1 MQIMN
6 KNGFSRCGENY
17 INRLRKEGRYSTAH
31 VYKNAIFSFSKFC
44 GTSNVSF
51 RQITRERLRRY
62 GQYLYG
68 CGLKPNTISTYM
80 RMLRSIYNQGVEA
93 GSAPYVPRLFH
104 DVYTGVDVCQKKA
117 LSVSELYKLLYE
129 DPQSER
135 LRRTQA
141 IAALMFQFCGMSFAD
156 LAHLEKSAL
165 EQNMLRYTRVKTHT
179 PMSVEVLDTA
189 QSMINRLRSKEKS
202 YPDCPDYLFDILR
215 GDKQRRDERVYREY
229 QSALRR
235 FNNSLKDLARALH
248 LQSPVTSYTLRHS
261 WATTAKYRG
270 VSIEMISESLGHKS
284 IKTTQIYLKG
294 FGLKER
300 TEVNKGNLSYVRNCC
315 AGSVKTVKC

>member
-1 MQIMN
+1 MMN
-6 KNGFSRCGENY
+6 KSGFSRCGELY
-17 INRLRKEGRYSTAH
+17 IGRLRKEGRYSTAH
-31 VYKNAIFSFSKFC
+31 VYKNALFSFSKFC
-44 GTSNVSF
+44 GMNNVSF
-51 RQITRERLRRY
+51 RQVTRERLRCY
-62 GQYLYG
+62 GQYLYE

-80 RMLRSIYNQGVEA
+80 RMLRSIYNRGVEA

-104 DVYTGVDVCQKKA
+104 DVYTGVDVRQKKA
-117 LSVSELYKLLYE
+117 LAASELHKLLYE
-129 DPQSER
+129 DPKSER

-165 EQNMLRYTRVKTHT
+165 ESNVLRYNRIKTKT
-179 PMSVEVLDTA
+179 PMSIEVLDSA
-189 QSMINRLRSKEKS
+189 RGMINQLRNNQDAL
-202 YPDCPDYLFDILR
+202 PDCPDYLFDILR
-215 GDKQRRDERVYREY
+215 GDKKRKDERAYREY

-235 FNNSLKDLARALH
+235 FNNNLRELARKLY
-248 LQSPVTSYTLRHS
+248 LKSPVTSYTFRHS

-294 FGLKER
+294 FELKER
-300 TEVNKGNLSYVRNCC
+300 TEVNKGNLSYVRNYCM
-315 AGSVKTVKC
+315 GR

>member
-1 MQIMN
+1 MMN
-6 KNGFSRCGENY
+6 KNGFSRCAEFY
-17 INRLRKEGRYSTAH
+17 IGRLRKEGRHSTAH

-51 RQITRERLRRY
+51 RQVTRERLRRY
-62 GQYLYG
+62 GQYLYE

-80 RMLRSIYNQGVEA
+80 RMLRSIYNRGVEA

-104 DVYTGVDVCQKKA
+104 DVYTGVDVRQKKA
-117 LSVSELYKLLYE
+117 LPAGELHKLLYE
-129 DPQSER
+129 DPKSER
-135 LRRTQA
+135 LRRTQT

-165 EQNMLRYTRVKTHT
+165 DQSVLRYNRIKTKT

-189 QSMINRLRSKEKS
+189 KGMINQLRSNQEPI
-202 YPDCPDYLFDILR
+202 PDCPNYLFDILCNNKKR
-215 GDKQRRDERVYREY
+215 KDERAYREY
-229 QSALRR
+229 QSALRK
-235 FNNSLKDLARALH
+235 FNYCLKGLAKALH
-248 LQSPVTSYTLRHS
+248 LKSPVTSYTLRHS

-270 VSIEMISESLGHKS
+270 VPIEMISESLGHKS

-294 FGLKER
+294 FELKDR
-300 TEVNKGNLSYVRNCC
+300 TEVNRRINLTLKNV
-315 AGSVKTVKC
+315 V

>member
-1 MQIMN
+1 
-6 KNGFSRCGENY
+6 
-17 INRLRKEGRYSTAH
+17 
-31 VYKNAIFSFSKFC
+31 
-44 GTSNVSF
+44 
-51 RQITRERLRRY
+51 
-62 GQYLYG
+62 
-68 CGLKPNTISTYM
+68 M
-80 RMLRSIYNQGVEA
+80 RMLRCIYNRGVEA

-104 DVYTGVDVCQKKA
+104 DVYTGVDVRQKKA
-117 LSVSELYKLLYE
+117 LPIGELRRLLYE
-129 DPQSER
+129 DPKSER

-165 EQNMLRYTRVKTHT
+165 DQNVLRYNRIKTKT
-179 PMSVEVLDTA
+179 PMSVEILDTA
-189 QSMINRLRSKEKS
+189 KEMINRLRSNQDS
-202 YPDCPDYLFDILR
+202 HPDSPDYLFDILR
-215 GDKQRRDERVYREY
+215 SDKKRTDERAYREY

-235 FNNSLKDLARALH
+235 FNNRLKDLARALR
-248 LQSPVTSYTLRHS
+248 LKSPVTSYTLRHS

-315 AGSVKTVKC
+315 IDRW

>member
-1 MQIMN
+1 MSAVVAFN
-6 KNGFSRCGENY
+6 ESSNLPFRKVTPEFLKSFEAY
-17 INRLRKEGRYSTAH
+17 LRGRNCSW
-31 VYKNAIFSFSKFC
+31 
-44 GTSNVSF
+44 
-51 RQITRERLRRY
+51 
-62 GQYLYG
+62 
-68 CGLKPNTISTYM
+68 NTVSTYM
-80 RMLRSIYNQGVEA
+80 RMLRSIYNRGVEA

-104 DVYTGVDVCQKKA
+104 DVYTGVDIRQKKA
-117 LSVSELYKLLYE
+117 LPVTELHKLLYE
-129 DPQSER
+129 DPKSER
-135 LRRTQA
+135 LRRTQT

-165 EQNMLRYTRVKTHT
+165 DQNVLRYNRIKTKT
-179 PMSVEVLDTA
+179 PMSVEILDTA
-189 QSMINRLRSKEKS
+189 KEMINRLRSNQDS
-202 YPDCPDYLFDILR
+202 HPDSPDYLFDILSS
-215 GDKQRRDERVYREY
+215 DKKRTDERAYREY

-235 FNNSLKDLARALH
+235 FNNRLKDLARALR
-248 LQSPVTSYTLRHS
+248 LKSPVTSYTLRHS

-315 AGSVKTVKC
+315 VDRW

>member
-1 MQIMN
+1 MMN

-31 VYKNAIFSFSKFC
+31 VYKNALYSFSKFC
-44 GTSNVSF
+44 GTLNMSF
-51 RQITRERLRRY
+51 RQVTKERLRRY
-62 GQYLYG
+62 GQYLYE

-80 RMLRSIYNQGVEA
+80 RMLRSIYNRGVEA
-93 GSAPYVPRLFH
+93 GSAPYVSRLFH
-104 DVYTGVDVCQKKA
+104 DVYAGVDVRQKKA
-117 LSVSELYKLLYE
+117 LPAGELHRLLYE
-129 DPQSER
+129 DPKSER
-135 LRRTQA
+135 LRRTQT

-165 EQNMLRYTRVKTHT
+165 DQSVLRYNRIKTKT

-189 QSMINRLRSKEKS
+189 RGMINQLRSNQEPI
-202 YPDCPDYLFDILR
+202 PDCPDYLFDILCGNKKR
-215 GDKQRRDERVYREY
+215 KDERAYREY

-235 FNNSLKDLARALH
+235 FNNCLKDLARALR
-248 LQSPVTSYTLRHS
+248 LNSPVSSYTLRHS

-270 VSIEMISESLGHKS
+270 VPIEMISESLGHKS

-294 FGLKER
+294 FELRER
-300 TEVNKGNLSYVRNCC
+300 TEVNKVNLSYIRNYRL
-315 AGSVKTVKC
+315 GR

>member
-1 MQIMN
+1 MMN
-6 KNGFSRCGENY
+6 KSGFSRCGELY
-17 INRLRKEGRYSTAH
+17 IGRLRKEGRYSTAH
-31 VYKNAIFSFSKFC
+31 VYKNALFSFSKFC
-44 GTSNVSF
+44 GMNNVSF
-51 RQITRERLRRY
+51 RQVTRERLRCY
-62 GQYLYG
+62 GQYLYE

-80 RMLRSIYNQGVEA
+80 RMLRSIYNRGVEA

-104 DVYTGVDVCQKKA
+104 DVYTGVDVRQKKA
-117 LSVSELYKLLYE
+117 LAASELHKLLYE
-129 DPQSER
+129 DPKSER

-165 EQNMLRYTRVKTHT
+165 ESNVLRYNRIKTKT
-179 PMSVEVLDTA
+179 PMSIEILDSA
-189 QSMINRLRSKEKS
+189 RGMINQLRNNQDAL
-202 YPDCPDYLFDILR
+202 PDCPDYLFDILR
-215 GDKQRRDERVYREY
+215 GDKKRKDERAYREY

-235 FNNSLKDLARALH
+235 FNNNLRELARKLY
-248 LQSPVTSYTLRHS
+248 LKSPVTSYTFRHS

-300 TEVNKGNLSYVRNCC
+300 TEVNKGNLSYIRNYCV
-315 AGSVKTVKC
+315 GR